1 VLRGN
6 MKILVLFAVL
16 FSAGVF
22 ALEDY
27 KCLINNAVTVD
38 SNGNLKE
45 IGDKSIIDKMFTVNR
60 LSGDMAG
67 PIKNNYLTTPN
78 VLDYGSTENSF
89 KAVTLMKNDITTN
102 VYVLTIEEFAETPK
116 KPFVFLSNSDVFY
129 GTCEHF

>member
-1 VLRGN
+1 
-6 MKILVLFAVL
+6 MKILFLFAVL
-16 FSAGVF
+16 FTADAF

-27 KCLINNAVTVD
+27 KCTINNAVTVD

-45 IGDKSIIDKMFTVNR
+45 IGDKTVIDKMFTVNR
-60 LSGDMAG
+60 RTGDMVG
-67 PIKNNYLTTPN
+67 PIKNNYETQPN

-102 VYVLTIEEFAETPK
+102 VYVLTIEEFAENPK